1 MDCERL
7 HQLDELFK
15 HYPAEVSEEE
25 VLQYRRLVARAEIR
39 ELAQANVIL
48 CSPVTMAT
56 SSLLSALCIQQ
67 VSQVHY
73 TKKKILFVSCNGLN
87 RNRVGRSVKKKKN
100 CIIFLV

>member
-1 MDCERL
+1 MRHVYLFFNFFALFVSAGKMDCERL

-15 HYPAEVSEEE
+15 HYPAEVSEDE

-48 CSPVTMAT
+48 CSPATMAT

-67 VSQVHY
+67 VSQVH
-73 TKKKILFVSCNGLN
+73 
-87 RNRVGRSVKKKKN
+87 
-100 CIIFLV
+100 